1 LCQYLYQRYFCTYI
15 HYHSYIY
22 HSNPLLSPYTPT
34 DSSFESSEIDTFIG
48 EITISTPKSKSVT
61 FAEDDNNNNTPTAPT
76 PTQPGFYATLSPEK
90 LATLVEDVDDDA
102 GEMSDPDEADYW
114 YSNLNESPM
123 KKKLPTIVTEN
134 DTDDDDVPE
143 INVDGVD
150 MPEIGSQNNTI
161 NINSTQ
167 QQLEIGF
174 PQFLLLMICRHMFGS
189 WLPQLNSTTFLFNN
203 SKLIT
208 QYECSNKSEEE
219 KKDFGKMMTL
229 RTLEYSDSSLEVVP
243 QLKEA
248 EGSSKDSLIPVIE

>member
-1 LCQYLYQRYFCTYI
+1 M
-15 HYHSYIY
+15 
-22 HSNPLLSPYTPT
+22 
-34 DSSFESSEIDTFIG
+34 
-48 EITISTPKSKSVT
+48 
-61 FAEDDNNNNTPTAPT
+61 
-76 PTQPGFYATLSPEK
+76 
-90 LATLVEDVDDDA
+90 ATLVEAVDDA

-123 KKKLPTIVTEN
+123 KKKLSTIVTEN

-150 MPEIGSQNNTI
+150 MPEIGSQSNTI

-174 PQFLLLMICRHMFGS
+174 PQFLILMMCRHIFGS
-189 WLPQLNSTTFLFNN
+189 WLPQLNPTTFFLNN
-203 SKLIT
+203 SQFIT
-208 QYECSNKSEEE
+208 QYDSSNKSEEE
-219 KKDFGKMMTL
+219 KKEFRKMMRL
-229 RTLEYSDSSLEVVP
+229 RKLEYSDSSLEVVP

>member
-1 LCQYLYQRYFCTYI
+1 M
-15 HYHSYIY
+15 
-22 HSNPLLSPYTPT
+22 
-34 DSSFESSEIDTFIG
+34 
-48 EITISTPKSKSVT
+48 
-61 FAEDDNNNNTPTAPT
+61 
-76 PTQPGFYATLSPEK
+76 
-90 LATLVEDVDDDA
+90 ATLVEDVDDA
-102 GEMSDPDEADYW
+102 AEMSDPDEGDYW

-123 KKKLPTIVTEN
+123 KKKLSTIVTEN

-150 MPEIGSQNNTI
+150 NQSNTI
-161 NINSTQ
+161 NMNSTQQ

-219 KKDFGKMMTL
+219 KKDFRKMMKL
-229 RTLEYSDSSLEVVP
+229 RKLEYSDSSLEVVP